1 LKQNLRL
8 TTNSNLVD
16 PEDVNPDDE
25 YDFGNLKRYQSRWRD
40 VVCCQQVLEYIRKE
54 QSGKAEDEA
63 NGARPHEFVHRFDR
77 ARDWCPVAFQRDLVL
92 DIYRKCIA
100 GNVFQSRLGP
110 SAISRAWHVDE
121 IGQIRLGWEVAR
133 SELILRQDSLYV
145 LLNIVSNHIVEH
157 LKDAHLVERSFP
169 HFSIKYRSK
178 DTLDASHLTTT
189 EFIRSK
195 HENWASFRE
204 DAWEISTPR
213 NTPVNI
219 DVIVRKLAH
228 RAGVLCMTEDA
239 FDYTRTLFCNYVNA
253 LLHYSCILCL
263 HGLDKTDLEQP
274 CPCSSDSCEH
284 VSAIPLEP
292 LPNMIQDAERI
303 LHEKCSGHGK
313 VYGIKQVAEI
323 IEYDVKSH
331 DSDYDSFMEMES
343 VSSESISDDG
353 DESLQSETDDTH
365 FDVGEEPTQIGIELT
380 ISQDD
385 IDVKGL
391 NGLISSLNTHDM
403 VKDTTTSWTT
413 GRIREL
419 RVRSIPQE
427 TFPALVNEMAKLL
440 TKSPFVGSQSCYAL
454 NNLASAF
461 AEDDAADLNGP
472 NSLSPYMRPF
482 LTTFLQVMDR
492 EDSDENNLRVAAFEA
507 IVALIQNSTP
517 DCLVLLQELLPVI
530 VGRLQAQNSIWVL
543 IKKDKERK
551 EGIQGHLCGLIKVL
565 VLKVDPQHIIP
576 HADSI
581 MQNILQVLQSTNP
594 TCHQEAFS
602 ATSALCD
609 KMEAEFEVSLGEKEK
624 DDEECNVLLILS

>member
-1 LKQNLRL
+1 
-8 TTNSNLVD
+8 
-16 PEDVNPDDE
+16 
-25 YDFGNLKRYQSRWRD
+25 
-40 VVCCQQVLEYIRKE
+40 
-54 QSGKAEDEA
+54 
-63 NGARPHEFVHRFDR
+63 
-77 ARDWCPVAFQRDLVL
+77 
-92 DIYRKCIA
+92 
-100 GNVFQSRLGP
+100 
-110 SAISRAWHVDE
+110 
-121 IGQIRLGWEVAR
+121 
-133 SELILRQDSLYV
+133 
-145 LLNIVSNHIVEH
+145 
-157 LKDAHLVERSFP
+157 
-169 HFSIKYRSK
+169 
-178 DTLDASHLTTT
+178 
-189 EFIRSK
+189 
-195 HENWASFRE
+195 
-204 DAWEISTPR
+204 
-213 NTPVNI
+213 
-219 DVIVRKLAH
+219 
-228 RAGVLCMTEDA
+228 MTEDA